1 MLSLK
6 MDVEKHEFVE
16 QSEKTFFGIDFAIF
30 LKRGSSHRAS
40 IYLFFSPPV
49 ILEMSFMSFIYIK
62 SYECIKSK
70 LSALIIFSS

>member
-30 LKRGSSHRAS
+30 FEARAS
-40 IYLFFSPPV
+40 IYLFFLLHV
-49 ILEMSFMSFIYIK
+49 V
-62 SYECIKSK
+62 
-70 LSALIIFSS
+70 